1 MIRLL
6 NILAIAALIGTAGW
20 VYSIKYE
27 TIFFAE
33 QQKKLENKLARE
45 RDAIQVLKAEWQH
58 LNQPTRLQVFS
69 DKFLDLKPLAATQIV
84 RAAEIAEKP
93 AKADSIGQKL
103 DALITG
109 SASATPVTPGS
120 ARAAT
125 KSGTTTPTSIG
136 TKPAARSPLKR
147 PAKAGDKNASNA
159 AAKNAASN
167 APVKAASRTG
177 GTVPA
182 AATSPAKL
190 PARPAPA
197 LPVPLKKD

>member
-6 NILAIAALIGTAGW
+6 NIFAIVALIGTAGW

-33 QQKKLENKLARE
+33 QQKKLEHKLARE

-58 LNQPTRLQVFS
+58 LNQPVRLQVFA

-84 RAAEIAEKP
+84 RAAEIADKP
-93 AKADSIGQKL
+93 AKADSIAQKL

-109 SASATPVTPGS
+109 TVSATPVTPGS
-120 ARAAT
+120 GRAQT
-125 KSGTTTPTSIG
+125 KSGVTTPTSIS
-136 TKPAARSPLKR
+136 TKPGARSPLKR
-147 PAKAGDKNASNA
+147 PAKAQSKGTS
-159 AAKNAASN
+159 
-167 APVKAASRTG
+167 KAASKTG
-177 GTVPA
+177 GAVQA
-182 AATSPAKL
+182 ATTSPARI
-190 PARPAPA
+190 PAKPAPA